1 MSTDPKKTP
10 DFQSAEADE
19 ADVVRK
25 PVILPTTPDDD
36 DDDDGSRS
44 TKNDREFKVGKE
56 ASDQAVNKTEPTEL
70 EE

>member
-1 MSTDPKKTP
+1 MSTGPKKTP
-10 DFQSAEADE
+10 DFQFAEADE

-44 TKNDREFKVGKE
+44 TKNDREIKVGEE
-56 ASDQAVNKTEPTEL
+56 AAEQAVEKTEPL
-70 EE
+70 EPEE